1 MKPLEPREIGVAEFK
16 ARCTTLMPE
25 VARTGRPLRVVRRG
39 KPLVDVT
46 PAARV
51 ETPFIGR
58 LAGAIT
64 VEGDVTSPIGE
75 AWSADADQV

>member
-1 MKPLEPREIGVAEFK
+1 MKPPEPQEIGVAEFK

-46 PAARV
+46 PATPAK
-51 ETPFIGR
+51 TPFIGR
-58 LAGAIT
+58 MTGAIT
-64 VEGDVTSPIGE
+64 VEGDVLSPIGE
-75 AWSADADQV
+75 PWSADADEG